1 MKKSLFILLMLAFFS
16 GSQLYAQNYRIQV
29 KVGQIIPNKKVYLEL
44 INARGQAIKIDS
56 LLPDSQ
62 KSLTFSGKTVD
73 QGGFYLIN
81 FYDVPNPQ
89 KVLLI
94 LEGNET
100 VAVTAEGINTPEKQ
114 GNFTIQSNS
123 ENIKYMLQLMAV
135 SKDLES
141 KVKGWNEEIQKNPSS
156 SARIQT
162 EFAAAQQGTLQK
174 IKALV
179 PQMGSQLVAL
189 WATNFLPQDTE
200 MATLEEIGNRLRQ
213 SRPNHPQVK
222 PFLENLKRLKGA
234 NTGNDAPEIAL
245 PTPTGET
252 LALSS
257 LKGKYVLIDF
267 WASWCGPCRQENPNV
282 VKTYAKYKDKG
293 FEIFGVS
300 LDKDKAA
307 WLKAIE
313 NDQLV
318 WKHVSDLQY
327 WNSVGAQAYG
337 VNSIPMTFLLDPAGK
352 IVAKGLRGP
361 ALEQYLANIFKDK

>member
-1 MKKSLFILLMLAFFS
+1 MKKLSSILTILLVSSLAMS
-16 GSQLYAQNYRIQV
+16 AQTYRIKAKVEQV
-29 KVGQIIPNKKVYLEL
+29 IPNKKIYLEL
-44 INARGQAIKIDS
+44 INARGQSIKIDS
-56 LLPDSQ
+56 MLPNAQ
-62 KSLTFSGKTVD
+62 KTVQFSGKIVE
-73 QGGFYLIN
+73 QGGFYLLS

-89 KVLLI
+89 KILLI

-100 VAVTAEGINTPEKQ
+100 VDVTAEGINTPEKQ

-123 ENIKYMLQLMAV
+123 ENIKYMLQLMAI
-135 SKDLES
+135 SKELES
-141 KVKGWNEEIQKNPSS
+141 KVKVWNEEIQKNPSA

-162 EFAAAQQGTLQK
+162 EFTAAQQGTLQK

-179 PQMGSQLVAL
+179 PQMGSKLVAL
-189 WATNFLPQDTE
+189 WATNFLPADSE
-200 MATLEEIGNRLRQ
+200 LATLEEIGNRFRQ
-213 SRPNHPQVK
+213 SKPNHPQVK

-234 NTGNDAPEIAL
+234 NQGSEAPEIAL
-245 PTPTGET
+245 PTPSGEI

>member
-1 MKKSLFILLMLAFFS
+1 MKKSLSLFIVLVLSSLTIF
-16 GSQLYAQNYRIQV
+16 AQTYRIKAKVDQV
-29 KVGQIIPNKKVYLEL
+29 IPDKKVYLEL

-56 LLPDSQ
+56 MLPNAQ
-62 KSLTFSGKTVD
+62 KTVQFSGKIVD
-73 QGGFYLIN
+73 QGGFYLLN

-94 LEGNET
+94 LEGNES
-100 VAVTAEGINTPEKQ
+100 VDVTAEGINTPEKQ
-114 GNFTIQSNS
+114 GSFTIQSNS
-123 ENIKYMLQLMAV
+123 ENIKFMLQLMAI
-135 SKDLES
+135 SKELET
-141 KVKGWNEEIQKNPSS
+141 KVKAWNEEIQKNPNS

-162 EFAAAQQGTLQK
+162 EFTTAQQATLQK
-174 IKALV
+174 IKSLV
-179 PQMGSQLVAL
+179 PQMGSKLVAL
-189 WATNFLPQDTE
+189 WATNFLPADTE
-200 MATLEEIGNRLRQ
+200 LATLEEIGSRFRQ
-213 SRPNHPQVK
+213 TRPNHPQVK

-234 NTGNDAPEIAL
+234 NQGSEAPEIAL
-245 PTPTGET
+245 PTPTGEI

-307 WLKAIE
+307 WIRAIE
-313 NDQLV
+313 NDRLV

-361 ALEQYLANIFKDK
+361 ALEQYLENIFKDK

>member
-1 MKKSLFILLMLAFFS
+1 MKKSLSILFVLLLSTFV
-16 GSQLYAQNYRIQV
+16 LTAQNYQIKV
-29 KVGQIIPNKKVYLEL
+29 KVGQVIPNKKIYLEL

-56 LLPDSQ
+56 VLPNAQ
-62 KSLTFSGKTVD
+62 NAALFTGKIVD
-73 QGGFYLIN
+73 QGGFYLLN

-100 VAVTAEGINTPEKQ
+100 VEVTADGINTPEKQ
-114 GNFTIQSNS
+114 GNFSIQSKS
-123 ENIKYMLQLMAV
+123 ENIKYMLQLMAI
-135 SKDLES
+135 SKELEG
-141 KVKGWNEEIQKNPSS
+141 KVKIWNEEIKKNPSS
-156 SARIQT
+156 SSRIQT
-162 EFAAAQQGTLQK
+162 EFATAQQSTLQK
-174 IKALV
+174 IKSLV
-179 PQMGSQLVAL
+179 PQMGSNLVAL

-200 MATLEEIGNRLRQ
+200 MATLEEIGNRFRQ

-234 NTGNDAPEIAL
+234 NQGSEAPEIAL
-245 PTPTGET
+245 PTPTGEI

-307 WLKAIE
+307 WLRAIE
-313 NDQLV
+313 NDKLV

-337 VNSIPMTFLLDPAGK
+337 VNSIPMTFLLDPTGK

>member
-1 MKKSLFILLMLAFFS
+1 MRKSLIILFFCFFS
-16 GSQLYAQNYRIQV
+16 LSQLMAQNYKIQV
-29 KVGQIIPNKKVYLEL
+29 KIGQIIPNKKVYLEL

-56 LLPDSQ
+56 LAPDGQ
-62 KSLTFSGKTVD
+62 KSVSFSGKVVNE
-73 QGGFYLIN
+73 GGFYLVN
-81 FYDVPNPQ
+81 FFDVPNAQ

-94 LEGNET
+94 LDGTENIELM
-100 VAVTAEGINTPEKQ
+100 ADGINTPEKQ
-114 GNFTIQSNS
+114 GAYSIKSNS
-123 ENIKYMLQLMAV
+123 ENIKYMLQLMSI
-135 SKDLES
+135 SKELEI
-141 KVKGWNEEIQKNPSS
+141 KVKAWNEEVQKNPSS
-156 SARIQT
+156 SARIQG
-162 EFAAAQQGTLQK
+162 EFTSAQQLTLQK
-174 IKALV
+174 IKALI
-179 PQMGSQLVAL
+179 PQMGSNLVAL

-245 PTPTGET
+245 PTPTGEI

-307 WLKAIE
+307 WLRAIE
-313 NDQLV
+313 NDKLV